1 MSITVSRSFRIT
13 TIFLLLLWAFLW
25 SLPRQRDTISSS
37 VINTYK
43 SSVSLLNTID
53 DDESKDLQLHLPP
66 SPAEPYP
73 DEIQELPE
81 VREIQKSVEQ
91 VPIPV
96 PVPVPAPAPAFSGE
110 LSDVM
115 NATLGFQKIYVL
127 SMPSRT
133 DKRDALILSAHLT
146 GIDLEFIDGVKPEEV
161 SEKAV
166 PLRWSK
172 GTGGTLGCWRGHMNV
187 YQKILKD
194 RVQTAMIMEDDVDW
208 EAMIKA
214 QLTDFARGTRSL
226 INSSLASWAPERPQA
241 PSPYGN
247 GWDLLFI
254 GHCGLNNLAGKDREY
269 WITENDPTVVTPE
282 ERKIQRQTRWAR
294 RPDWMLDNLAGNTT
308 RVVTPVK
315 SAVCLAS
322 YAISLQ
328 GAMKILYDQSIL
340 PNAIEIDNSLGKFC
354 ERGDGLCLAP
364 WPSIFGTHVPAGD
377 MSKDSDRQT
386 SRPGRVREIPQ
397 SYDLTYPTRINLPTL
412 IKGSTIVKAQY
423 PEKVA
428 LKEIDLATYKHPEGK
443 LFANKDDEKGKDKE
457 KEKEKGKEKEKYT
470 EKEKEKEHEKE
481 NKNVKEEE
489 KGREEKGPEEPNKSS
504 SSVDP
509 KAAADLV
516 EPKID

>member
-1 MSITVSRSFRIT
+1 MSLAVSRSFRIT
-13 TIFLLLLWAFLW
+13 TIFILFLWAFFW

-43 SSVSLLNTID
+43 SSVSLLNPID
-53 DDESKDLQLHLPP
+53 DDESRSPQLQLPP
-66 SPAEPYP
+66 PPTEPFP
-73 DEIQELPE
+73 DGVQELPDM
-81 VREIQKSVEQ
+81 REIQKLVEQ

-96 PVPVPAPAPAFSGE
+96 PVPTPAPAPAPAPAFTGE

-146 GIDLEFIDGVKPEEV
+146 GIDLEFVDGVKPEEV

-172 GTGGTLGCWRGHMNV
+172 GTGGTLGCWRGH
-187 YQKILKD
+187 
-194 RVQTAMIMEDDVDW
+194 TMIMEDDVDW

-226 INSSLASWAPERPQA
+226 INSSLASWASENPQV

-247 GWDLLFI
+247 GWDLMFI

-294 RPDWMLDNLAGNTT
+294 RPDWMLDHLAGNTT

-397 SYDLTYPTRINLPTL
+397 SYDLTYPTRINLPSL

-423 PEKVA
+423 PDKVA

-443 LFANKDDEKGKDKE
+443 LLAIKDDEEKGKEEEKGNGKE
-457 KEKEKGKEKEKYT
+457 KEKEKENEM
-470 EKEKEKEHEKE
+470 EHGKE
-481 NKNVKEEE
+481 NKNEKDEG
-489 KGREEKGPEEPNKSS
+489 KGREEKRPEEPNKSS

-509 KAAADLV
+509 KAAAELA